1 METEKTNI
9 ESPEEKR
16 PVAEGDMELRDKKIG
31 MDGQDD
37 GTMGALKNF
46 LDFSFETI
54 RVVIVSLI
62 IIFVVRS
69 FVIQPFFVK
78 GSSME
83 PNFQDGNYLIVNEI
97 DYRFETPKRGD
108 VIVFRYPNNP
118 SEFFIKRVIGLPG
131 ETVEI
136 KDNKIKIYSKEN
148 PNGFLLDESSYLT
161 STVVTTGSISQK
173 LASDEYYVLGDNRG
187 ASSDSRRWGVLPYHF
202 IVGKAWVR
210 AFPFDHF
217 TVFNSFDY
225 KK

>member
-9 ESPEEKR
+9 DNQEEKTVSEEVR
-16 PVAEGDMELRDKKIG
+16 PEINAKINDSG
-31 MDGQDD
+31 EDSGLMNVV
-37 GTMGALKNF
+37 KNF

-62 IIFVVRS
+62 IIFIVRS

-83 PNFQDGNYLIVNEI
+83 PNFEDGDYLIVNEI
-97 DYRFETPKRGD
+97 GYRLEEPKRGD
-108 VIVFRYPNNP
+108 VIIFRYPNDP

-136 KDNKIKIYSKEN
+136 KNGSVKIYN
-148 PNGFLLDESSYLT
+148 AQYPNGFKLDESKYLAN
-161 STVVTTGSISQK
+161 TVVTSGSISQK
-173 LASDEYYVLGDNRG
+173 LGEDEYYVLGDNRT
-187 ASSDSRRWGVLPYHF
+187 ASSDSRRWGVLAKHY

-210 AFPFDHF
+210 AWPFNEF
-217 TVFNSFDY
+217 QVFESSDY
-225 KK
+225 PA

>member
-1 METEKTNI
+1 MEIEKTNI
-9 ESPEEKR
+9 DSNEEQK
-16 PVAEGDMELRDKKIG
+16 PATGTSMELKDKKIG

-37 GTMGALKNF
+37 GMMGALKNF

-97 DYRFETPKRGD
+97 GYRLEEPERGD
-108 VIVFRYPNNP
+108 VIVFHYPNDP
-118 SEFFIKRVIGLPG
+118 SEYYIKRVIGLPG

-136 KDNKIKIYSKEN
+136 KDGKVKIFNKEN
-148 PNGFLLDESSYLT
+148 PQGFLLDESKYLA
-161 STVVTTGSISQK
+161 SSVVTTPSSSAELG
-173 LASDEYYVLGDNRG
+173 ADEYFVLGDNRG
-187 ASSDSRRWGVLPYHF
+187 ASSDSRRWGKLAKHY

-210 AFPFDHF
+210 AWPFDNF
-217 TVFNSFDY
+217 SVFESFDY

>member
-9 ESPEEKR
+9 EDQKEKM
-16 PVAEGDMELRDKKIG
+16 ADNTANMELKDKKIG
-31 MDGQDD
+31 LDTGGDL
-37 GTMGALKNF
+37 MGGVKNF

-83 PNFQDGNYLIVNEI
+83 PNFEDGDYLIVNEI
-97 DYRFETPKRGD
+97 GYRLEEPKRGE
-108 VIVFRYPNNP
+108 VIIFRYPNDP

-136 KDNKIKIYSKEN
+136 KDGIIKIYNKEN
-148 PNGFLLDESSYLT
+148 PNGFVLDESGYLASSVLT
-161 STVVTTGSISQK
+161 SGSVSEILK
-173 LASDEYYVLGDNRG
+173 EDEYYVLGDNRI
-187 ASSDSRRWGVLPYHF
+187 ASSDSRRWGVLPKHY

-210 AFPFDHF
+210 AWPFDDF
-217 TVFNSFDY
+217 KVFEPFEY
-225 KK
+225 QK